1 MAAQLT
7 RAQHALAT
15 ALCQN
20 FRAWAPSEPRAP
32 RVGRCLEHG
41 LSNRS
46 VLLRGARRRYV
57 LRIAEAATPAGVNRE
72 RELRLLCAASARHIA
87 PTPLLCDPARGVLIT
102 AVAGEAVSSPA
113 LPELAVLLRAIHA
126 LPARGQPLCSA
137 DALAHYRRGLA
148 PDTRTARLLQNAAA
162 ALRGAT
168 ETVRGGRSPAVTC
181 HNDLLAANLRSVG
194 SRLLALDW
202 EYACTGDA
210 FFDLAVCA
218 WERDDETAVRALLE
232 AYLQRRPTPAEAARL
247 AAQRLLYA
255 AIDACWRERY
265 AADEGL
271 AVSQA
276 RLRRALAG
284 FS

>member
-15 ALCQN
+15 ALC
-20 FRAWAPSEPRAP
+20 RDYRTWAPAEPRAP

-46 VLLRGARRRYV
+46 VLLRGARRSYV
-57 LRIAEAATPAGVNRE
+57 LRIAAAAAPAGVDRQRE
-72 RELRLLCAASARHIA
+72 RRLLYAAAAQHIA
-87 PTPLLCDPARGVLIT
+87 PAPLLCDPARGLLIT
-102 AVAGEAVSSPA
+102 TVVGEAVSSPA
-113 LPELAVLLRAIHA
+113 LPELTALLRAIHA

-137 DALAHYRRGLA
+137 DTLEHYRRGL
-148 PDTRTARLLQNAAA
+148 DTGTGTAGLLRSATAALHSATAR
-162 ALRGAT
+162 
-168 ETVRGGRSPAVTC
+168 VRGSHFPAVTC
-181 HNDLLAANLRSVG
+181 HNDLLAANLRRVG
-194 SRLLALDW
+194 ARLLALDW

-218 WERDDETAVRALLE
+218 WERDDETAFPALLE
-232 AYLQRRPTPAEAARL
+232 AYLQRQPTPAEVSRL

-265 AADEGL
+265 AAGEGL
-271 AVSQA
+271 ARSQA